1 MSMALLFPAALAALT
16 ALIVPLILHIARRSE
31 QVPTDFAALRWLRQK
46 PRPRSRLR
54 FDEWPLLLIR
64 LALLALAAL
73 WLAQPVLFGAADRS
87 PYVAIVP
94 GATFDAAA
102 YKDSRLHWLA
112 PGFPAIDRAQPAPQ
126 PAGPIPLASLIRQI
140 DAELPADTPLTIVV
154 PAIIEGADADRLRL
168 SRKVTWRVTGGAMTS
183 KAKSL
188 PTPPLSIRYDA
199 DHRAAL
205 RYIRAAALASTKR
218 DSELDSFPTD
228 KPLPDKDHLLVW
240 LAGGTLL
247 DSAVKWVRDGGTMI
261 VASDAIIPTDRAM
274 VPVWR
279 DAQGLPLAEA
289 RALGD
294 GRLIRFTRPL
304 IPPQMPELL
313 EADFPAQLRN
323 LLTPAATPGRVAAAD
338 YAPLTGGRAYD
349 QPPQSLRSW
358 LALLIALLLLVERW
372 IATRRSRS
380 IAP

>member
-64 LALLALAAL
+64 LTLLALAAL

-94 GATFDAAA
+94 GTTFDLAT

-112 PGFPAIDRAQPAPQ
+112 PGFPAIDRPQPAPQ

-168 SRKVTWRVTGGAMTS
+168 SRKVTWRVTGGAMAS
-183 KAKSL
+183 AAKPL
-188 PTPPLSIRYDA
+188 PIPPLSIRYDA

-205 RYIRAAALASTKR
+205 RYIRAAALASAKR
-218 DSELDSFPTD
+218 DSELDSFTVD
-228 KPLPDKDHLLVW
+228 QPLPDKDHLLVW
-240 LAGGTLL
+240 LAGGTVL
-247 DSAVKWVRDGGTMI
+247 DIAVKWVRDGGAMI

-274 VPVWR
+274 VAVWR

-304 IPPQMPELL
+304 MPSQMPELL

-338 YAPLTGGRAYD
+338 YAPLSGGRAYD

>member
-31 QVPTDFAALRWLRQK
+31 AVPTDFAALRWLRQK

-64 LALLALAAL
+64 LLLLALAAL

-87 PYVAIVP
+87 PYVAVVP
-94 GATFDAAA
+94 GTTFDAAV

-112 PGFPAIDRAQPAPQ
+112 PGFPAIDQPK

-140 DAELPADTPLTIVV
+140 DAELPTDAPLTILV
-154 PAIIEGADADRLRL
+154 PPIVEGTDGDRLHL
-168 SRKVTWRVTGGAMTS
+168 SRKVTWRITGGVMASATRP
-183 KAKSL
+183 L
-188 PTPPLSIRYDA
+188 PPPPLSIRYDA

-205 RYIRAAALASTKR
+205 RYIRAAALASAKR
-218 DSELDSFPTD
+218 DSELDSFTLD
-228 KPLPDKDHLLVW
+228 KPLPDKDHVLVW
-240 LAGGTLL
+240 LAAGTLL
-247 DSAVKWVRDGGTMI
+247 DKAVKWVRDGGTLI
-261 VASDAIIPTDRAM
+261 VASDVLLPTDRAM

-279 DAQGLPLAEA
+279 DAQGEPLAEA
-289 RALGD
+289 RSLGH

-304 IPPQMPELL
+304 MPSHMPQLL
-313 EADFPAQLRN
+313 EADFPAQLQALSRES
-323 LLTPAATPGRVAAAD
+323 AAPTRVTAAD